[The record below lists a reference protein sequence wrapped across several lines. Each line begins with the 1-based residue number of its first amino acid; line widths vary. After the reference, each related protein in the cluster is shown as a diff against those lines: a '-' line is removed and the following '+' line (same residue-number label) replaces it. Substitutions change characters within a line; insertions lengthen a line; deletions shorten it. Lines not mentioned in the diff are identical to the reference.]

1 MSHLNSAIFELEKI
15 GVIVLKMSP
24 IYETEPMYNLNQPH
38 FNNMV
43 IFAETSLNPE
53 LFLKSIKNIEF
64 KMGRDINAKR
74 NSERKIDIDILS
86 FGDMVIEKP
95 HLNIPHPLLSER
107 LFVLKPWND
116 IAPNFLISKI
126 NLTVNSLYENL
137 IEIDNLK
144 LVTEKEVSI

>member
-1 MSHLNSAIFELEKI
+1 
-15 GVIVLKMSP
+15 MSP

-38 FNNMV
+38 FYNMV
-43 IFAETSLNPE
+43 IFTETSLNPE

-64 KMGRDINAKR
+64 KIGRDVNAKR

>member
-64 KMGRDINAKR
+64 KMGRDVNAKR

-107 LFVLKPWND
+107 LFVFKPWND
-116 IAPNFLISKI
+116 IAPFFLIPKI
-126 NLTVNSLYENL
+126 NLTVYSLYENL